1 MEEKNEV
8 KTKKASANGLVL
20 TVLVIA
26 AIVIAFMWVAIY
38 NLNNDNG
45 ELQNRIDASR
55 RDTEILKG
63 QVLFLQDKLGVDEN
77 TVSNETSNEVEN
89 KVGNEVDNEVDN
101 EVSNETENK
110 VGNEVDNEVSNNVR
124 NAVSNKVSNTN
135 E

>member
-8 KTKKASANGLVL
+8 NTKKTSANGLVL
-20 TVLVIA
+20 AVLVIA
-26 AIVIAFMWVAIY
+26 AVVIAFMWVAIY

-45 ELQNRIDASR
+45 ELQNRVDESR

-63 QVLFLQDKLGVDEN
+63 QVLFLQDKLGVKEDEN
-77 TVSNETSNEVEN
+77 AVSNEVDNTIDNEVSNEVD
-89 KVGNEVDNEVDN
+89 NEVSNEVDN

-110 VGNEVDNEVSNNVR
+110 VSNNVK
-124 NAVSNKVSNTN
+124 NSTSNKVSNTN

>member
-8 KTKKASANGLVL
+8 NTKKTSANGLVL
-20 TVLVIA
+20 AVLVIA
-26 AIVIAFMWVAIY
+26 AVVIAFMWVAIY

-45 ELQNRIDASR
+45 ELQNRVDESR

-63 QVLFLQDKLGVDEN
+63 QVLFLQDKLGVKEDEN
-77 TVSNETSNEVEN
+77 TVSNEVDNTIDNEVSNEVD
-89 KVGNEVDNEVDN
+89 NEVSNEVDN

-110 VGNEVDNEVSNNVR
+110 VSNNVK
-124 NAVSNKVSNTN
+124 NSTSNKVSNTN